1 MKNMLQLFAW
11 LMIINMNDLW
21 ASNTYS
27 EGIETVINNMSKLGL
42 RVYEIPKV
50 IADKVLDFTVDNN
63 PVGGIPVS
71 AYALSLLPQKFRDLM
86 KFDPKQATISLLE
99 VDQFKYFAYF
109 IHFIHDRD
117 FFKDKEL
124 SVDDLKPLILMAEEY
139 DFNKLKKQLLKKL
152 IKIIDIPNI
161 DIINK
166 IKIADF
172 CLLHLNGCKCPK
184 VEKKAEQFLIDQ
196 FKEIR
201 VIFTDKIKKEEFM
214 KLSPESLLAWVQSLK
229 LIIDS
234 EGSVFYLFM
243 LWLTKAGE
251 EGRLSY
257 FYDIVNHIDFYG
269 MKKEYLL
276 DIVKYNKLKK
286 LEEGHIKVLGNKA
299 NEALIALLMN
309 KKESPRRQLLP
320 DRDKVMIKCVYQE
333 VNKWKESGKY
343 YSSPVL
349 IHGYEFYY
357 FLQRQKNAND
367 HNDHNDHYGMAG
379 FLRCSGEIIPGS
391 HYLPIQYSVVV
402 ITPKDENR
410 ERKFSPMRVIFE
422 DPEKAIGGKL
432 TIGRESWEDIVQ
444 GRSSIVNRNN
454 TMTIIV
460 TIEFLPDDNGCLSMD
475 KQVNEPVPAN

>member
-1 MKNMLQLFAW
+1 
-11 LMIINMNDLW
+11 
-21 ASNTYS
+21 
-27 EGIETVINNMSKLGL
+27 
-42 RVYEIPKV
+42 
-50 IADKVLDFTVDNN
+50 
-63 PVGGIPVS
+63 
-71 AYALSLLPQKFRDLM
+71 
-86 KFDPKQATISLLE
+86 
-99 VDQFKYFAYF
+99 
-109 IHFIHDRD
+109 
-117 FFKDKEL
+117 
-124 SVDDLKPLILMAEEY
+124 
-139 DFNKLKKQLLKKL
+139 
-152 IKIIDIPNI
+152 
-161 DIINK
+161 
-166 IKIADF
+166 
-172 CLLHLNGCKCPK
+172 
-184 VEKKAEQFLIDQ
+184 
-196 FKEIR
+196 
-201 VIFTDKIKKEEFM
+201 M